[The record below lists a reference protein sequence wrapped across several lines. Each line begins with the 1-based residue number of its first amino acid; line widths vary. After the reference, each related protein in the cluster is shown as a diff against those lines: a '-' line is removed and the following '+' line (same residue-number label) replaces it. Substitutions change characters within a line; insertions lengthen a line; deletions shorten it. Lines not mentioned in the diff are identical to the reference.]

1 MVLLGRIA
9 LDAFALFVIVK
20 ILTRLHM
27 TAAGGWFTEDWTRV
41 FMFAGGL
48 AAVGI
53 VASFAGA
60 PLAEALAIS
69 FTVVCLGMRFAAG
82 ASWPGAVIGSVAF
95 ILWKAGLEQL
105 LAILRG

>member
-1 MVLLGRIA
+1 MILLGRIA

-27 TAAGGWFTEDWTRV
+27 TAAGGWFTEDGTRV

-53 VASFAGA
+53 MASFAGA
-60 PLAEALAIS
+60 PFAVALAIS
-69 FTVVCLGMRFAAG
+69 LTAVCLGMRFAVG
-82 ASWPGAVIGSVAF
+82 ASWPGTAIGSVAF
-95 ILWKAGLEQL
+95 ILWKVGLEQL
-105 LAILRG
+105 LAFLRG